1 MFLKKGGT
9 LIDLSILEL
18 AIIREGAT
26 AGLAIE
32 HTVEA
37 ARHAENLGFKRIW
50 LAEHHNMPHVASSA
64 TAVLIGH
71 VAEKT
76 EQIRVGSGGIMLP
89 NHSPLI
95 VAEQFGTLEALYPGR
110 IDLGLGRAPG
120 TDQLT
125 AQAIRRENMQAAFSF
140 PADVRQL
147 QKYFG
152 NTDEEAKVRAFPG
165 EGAEV
170 PIWILG
176 SSTDSAYLAAE
187 MGLPYSFAAHFA
199 PQQLYSAIDIYRKN
213 FKPSAVLDKPG
224 LMVCVNV
231 IAADT
236 DEEAHFLSTSLIRMF
251 IGIVT
256 NNRQPLM
263 PPQELP
269 EIYYQHKELK
279 YMVDNML
286 TNTFIGSQETLR
298 KKLSIFIADT
308 GLDELMVT
316 SYFYDMEAKLKSL
329 SIVKEALS

>member
-1 MFLKKGGT
+1 M
-9 LIDLSILEL
+9 IDLSILEL
-18 AIIREGAT
+18 AIIRDGGDT
-26 AGLAIE
+26 GQAIA

-37 ARHAENLGFKRIW
+37 ARHAEKLGYKRIW

-95 VAEQFGTLEALYPGR
+95 VAEQFGTLEALYPER

-152 NTDEEAKVRAFPG
+152 NTDENAKVRAFPG
-165 EGAEV
+165 EGAKM

-213 FKPSAVLDKPG
+213 FKPSAALEKPRM
-224 LMVCVNV
+224 MVCVNV

-236 DEEAHFLSTSLIRMF
+236 DEEAHILSTSLIRMF

-269 EIYYQHKELK
+269 AIYYQHQELK

-286 TNTFIGSQETLR
+286 TSTFIGSKETLQKSLLR
-298 KKLSIFIADT
+298 FIADT

-316 SYFYDMEAKLKSL
+316 SYFYDIEAKLKSMRIL
-329 SIVKEALS
+329 KEVLE

>member
-1 MFLKKGGT
+1 MV
-9 LIDLSILEL
+9 DLSILEL
-18 AIIREGAT
+18 AVLREGDNAKDAIDQTVQT
-26 AGLAIE
+26 AKF
-32 HTVEA
+32 
-37 ARHAENLGFKRIW
+37 AEERGFSRVW
-50 LAEHHNMPHVASSA
+50 LAEHHNMPHIASSA
-64 TAVLIGH
+64 TPVLIGH

-76 EQIRVGSGGIMLP
+76 NTIRVGSGGIMLP

-95 VAEQFGTLEALYPGR
+95 VAEQFGTLDAMYPGR

-120 TDQLT
+120 TDQAT
-125 AQAIRRENMQAAFSF
+125 AHAIRRENMNASFSF
-140 PADVRQL
+140 PSDIRQL
-147 QKYFG
+147 QRYFG
-152 NTDEEAKVRAFPG
+152 NTDEQAKVRAFPG

-176 SSTDSAYLAAE
+176 SSTDSAHLAAE

-213 FKPSAVLDKPG
+213 FKPSQVLEKSKM
-224 LMVCVNV
+224 MVCVNV

-251 IGIVT
+251 MGIIT
-256 NNRQPLM
+256 NNRNPLM

-269 EIYYQHKELK
+269 DIYFQHKELR

-286 TNTFIGSQETLR
+286 ANTFIGS
-298 KKLSIFIADT
+298 KKTIEKNLSIFIADT

-329 SIVKEALS
+329 SIVSDIFRK

>member
-1 MFLKKGGT
+1 M
-9 LIDLSILEL
+9 IDLSILEL
-18 AIIREGAT
+18 AIIREGGN

-37 ARHAENLGFKRIW
+37 ARHAESLGFKRIW

-95 VAEQFGTLEALYPGR
+95 VAEQFGTLEAIYPGR

-147 QKYFG
+147 QKYFE
-152 NTDEEAKVRAFPG
+152 NTDEDAKVRAFPG
-165 EGAEV
+165 EGAQV

-213 FKPSAVLDKPG
+213 FKPSAVLDKPK

-236 DEEAHFLSTSLIRMF
+236 DEEAQFLSTSLIRMF

-263 PPQELP
+263 PPQALP

-279 YMVDNML
+279 YMVENML
-286 TNTFIGSQETLR
+286 TNTFIGSKETIQ
-298 KKLSIFIADT
+298 KDLSVFIADT
-308 GLDELMVT
+308 GLNELMVT
-316 SYFYDMEAKLKSL
+316 SYFYDMGAKLKSL
-329 SIVKEALS
+329 GIVKEALG

>member
-1 MFLKKGGT
+1 MV
-9 LIDLSILEL
+9 DLSILEL
-18 AIIREGAT
+18 AVIRENGD
-26 AGLAIE
+26 AGIAIKE
-32 HTVEA
+32 TVETA
-37 ARHAENLGFKRIW
+37 KHAEKLGFKRIW
-50 LAEHHNMPHVASSA
+50 LAEHHNMPHIASSA
-64 TAVLIGH
+64 TPVLLGH
-71 VAEKT
+71 VADKT
-76 EQIRVGSGGIMLP
+76 ESIRVGSGGVMLP

-95 VAEQFGTLEALYPGR
+95 VAEQFGTLDVMYPNR

-120 TDQLT
+120 TDQAT
-125 AQAIRRENMQAAFSF
+125 AHAIRRENINASFSF
-140 PADVRQL
+140 PEDVRQL

-152 NTDEEAKVRAFPG
+152 NTDENAKVRAFPG
-165 EGAEV
+165 EGSSV

-176 SSTDSAYLAAE
+176 SSTDSAHLAAE

-213 FKPSAVLDKPG
+213 FKPSAVLQKPK
-224 LMVCVNV
+224 MMACVNV

-251 IGIVT
+251 IGIIT
-256 NNRQPLM
+256 NSRQPLM

-269 EIYYQHKELK
+269 EVYYQHKELK

-286 TNTFIGSQETLR
+286 TNTFIGSKETIK

>member
-1 MFLKKGGT
+1 MV
-9 LIDLSILEL
+9 DLSILEL
-18 AIIREGAT
+18 AVIREDGD
-26 AGLAIE
+26 AGIAIKE
-32 HTVEA
+32 TVETA
-37 ARHAENLGFKRIW
+37 KHAENLGFKRIW
-50 LAEHHNMPHVASSA
+50 LAEHHNMPHIASSA
-64 TAVLIGH
+64 TPVLLGH
-71 VAEKT
+71 VADKT
-76 EQIRVGSGGIMLP
+76 ESIRVGSGGVMLP

-95 VAEQFGTLEALYPGR
+95 VAEQFGTLDVMYPGR

-120 TDQLT
+120 TDQAT
-125 AQAIRRENMQAAFSF
+125 AHAIRRENINASFSF

-152 NTDEEAKVRAFPG
+152 NTDENAKVRAFPG
-165 EGAEV
+165 EGSNV

-176 SSTDSAYLAAE
+176 SSTDSAHLAAE

-213 FKPSAVLDKPG
+213 FKPSAVLQKPK
-224 LMVCVNV
+224 MMACVNV

-251 IGIVT
+251 IGIIT
-256 NNRQPLM
+256 NSRQPLM

-286 TNTFIGSQETLR
+286 TNTFIGSKETIK

>member
-1 MFLKKGGT
+1 MFCKKGGT
-9 LIDLSILEL
+9 LTDLSILEL
-18 AIIREGAT
+18 AIIRDGGT

-32 HTVEA
+32 QTVEA
-37 ARHAENLGFKRIW
+37 ARHAESLGFKRIW

-76 EQIRVGSGGIMLP
+76 KQIRVGSGGIMLP

-95 VAEQFGTLEALYPGR
+95 VAEQFGTLEALCPGR

-125 AQAIRRENMQAAFSF
+125 AQAIRRENLNAAFSF

-152 NTDEEAKVRAFPG
+152 NTDESAKVRAFPG

-170 PIWILG
+170 PLWILG

-213 FKPSAVLDKPG
+213 FKPSAVLDRPRM
-224 LMVCVNV
+224 MVCVNV

-236 DEEAHFLSTSLIRMF
+236 DDEARFLSTSLIRMF

-256 NNRQPLM
+256 NSRAPLM

-279 YMVDNML
+279 YMVENML
-286 TNTFIGSQETLR
+286 AHTFIGSKETLR
-298 KKLSIFIADT
+298 KDLSVFIADT

-316 SYFYDMEAKLKSL
+316 SYFYDMEAKLKSMRIL
-329 SIVKEALS
+329 KEALE

>member
-1 MFLKKGGT
+1 M
-9 LIDLSILEL
+9 IDLSILEL
-18 AIIREGAT
+18 AVIREEGN
-26 AGLAIE
+26 AGQAIE

-37 ARHAENLGFKRIW
+37 AKQAESLGYKRIW
-50 LAEHHNMPHVASSA
+50 LAEHHNMPHIASSA

-71 VAEKT
+71 VAGKT
-76 EQIRVGSGGIMLP
+76 RQIRVGSGGIMLP

-95 VAEQFGTLEALYPGR
+95 VAEQFGTLEAMYPGR

-120 TDQLT
+120 TDQAT
-125 AQAIRRENMQAAFSF
+125 AYAIRKENMQAAFSF

-152 NTDEEAKVRAFPG
+152 NTDENTKVRAFPG
-165 EGAEV
+165 EGAQV
-170 PIWILG
+170 PLWILG

-199 PQQLYSAIDIYRKN
+199 PQQLYTAIDIYRKN
-213 FKPSAVLDKPG
+213 FRTSAVLDRPKM
-224 LMVCVNV
+224 MVCVNV

-269 EIYYQHKELK
+269 QVYFQHQELRH
-279 YMVDNML
+279 MVDTML
-286 TNTFIGSQETLR
+286 ENTFIGSKTTLR
-298 KKLSIFIADT
+298 EKLSVFIANT
-308 GLDELMVT
+308 GVDELMIT
-316 SYFYDMEAKLKSL
+316 SYFYDLDAKLKSMQIL
-329 SIVKEALS
+329 KEALA

>member
-1 MFLKKGGT
+1 MV
-9 LIDLSILEL
+9 DLSILEL
-18 AIIREGAT
+18 AVIRENGD
-26 AGLAIE
+26 AGIAIKE
-32 HTVEA
+32 TVETA
-37 ARHAENLGFKRIW
+37 KHAENLGFKRIW
-50 LAEHHNMPHVASSA
+50 LAEHHNMPHIASSA
-64 TAVLIGH
+64 TPVLLGH
-71 VAEKT
+71 VADKT
-76 EQIRVGSGGIMLP
+76 ESIRVGSGGVMLP

-95 VAEQFGTLEALYPGR
+95 VAEQFGTLDVMYPGR

-120 TDQLT
+120 TDQAT
-125 AQAIRRENMQAAFSF
+125 AHAIRRENINASFSF

-152 NTDEEAKVRAFPG
+152 NTDENAKVRAFPG
-165 EGAEV
+165 EGSNV

-176 SSTDSAYLAAE
+176 SSTDSAHLAAE

-213 FKPSAVLDKPG
+213 FKPSAVLQKSK
-224 LMVCVNV
+224 MMACVNV

-251 IGIVT
+251 IGIIT
-256 NNRQPLM
+256 NSRQPLM

-286 TNTFIGSQETLR
+286 TNTFVGSKETIK

-308 GLDELMVT
+308 GIDELMVT

>member
-1 MFLKKGGT
+1 M
-9 LIDLSILEL
+9 IDLSILEL
-18 AIIREGAT
+18 AIIRDGGDT
-26 AGLAIE
+26 GQAIA

-37 ARHAENLGFKRIW
+37 ARHAEKLGYKRIW

-95 VAEQFGTLEALYPGR
+95 VAEQFGTLEALYPER

-152 NTDEEAKVRAFPG
+152 NTDENAKVRAFPG
-165 EGAEV
+165 EGAKV

-213 FKPSAVLDKPG
+213 FKPSAALEKPRM
-224 LMVCVNV
+224 MVCVNV

-236 DEEAHFLSTSLIRMF
+236 DEEAHILSTSLIRMF

-269 EIYYQHKELK
+269 AIYYQHQELK

-286 TNTFIGSQETLR
+286 TSTFIGSKETLQKSLLR
-298 KKLSIFIADT
+298 FIADT

-316 SYFYDMEAKLKSL
+316 SYFYDIEAKLKSMRIL
-329 SIVKEALS
+329 KEVLE

>member
-1 MFLKKGGT
+1 M
-9 LIDLSILEL
+9 IDLSILEL
-18 AIIREGAT
+18 AIIREGGD
-26 AGLAIE
+26 AGEAIA

-37 ARHAENLGFKRIW
+37 AKRAEDLGFRRIW

-71 VAEKT
+71 VAGKT
-76 EQIRVGSGGIMLP
+76 RQIRVGSGGIMLP

-125 AQAIRRENMQAAFSF
+125 AQAIRRENINAAFSF

-165 EGAEV
+165 EGAGV
-170 PIWILG
+170 PLWILG

-213 FKPSAVLDKPG
+213 FKPSAVSDKPR
-224 LMVCVNV
+224 LMACVNV

-256 NNRQPLM
+256 NNRLPLM

-286 TNTFIGSQETLR
+286 TNTFIGSKETLR
-298 KKLSIFIADT
+298 KKLSVFIADT

-316 SYFYDMEAKLKSL
+316 SYFFDIEAKLKSL
-329 SIVKEALS
+329 TMVKEALSHS

>member
-1 MFLKKGGT
+1 MV
-9 LIDLSILEL
+9 DLSILEL
-18 AIIREGAT
+18 AVIRENGV
-26 AGLAIE
+26 AGIAIKE
-32 HTVEA
+32 TVETA
-37 ARHAENLGFKRIW
+37 KHAEKLGFKRIW
-50 LAEHHNMPHVASSA
+50 LAEHHNMPHIASSA
-64 TAVLIGH
+64 TPVLLGH
-71 VAEKT
+71 VADKT
-76 EQIRVGSGGIMLP
+76 ESIRVGSGGVMLP

-95 VAEQFGTLEALYPGR
+95 VAEQFGTLDVMYPNR

-120 TDQLT
+120 TDQAT
-125 AQAIRRENMQAAFSF
+125 AHAIRRENINASFSF

-152 NTDEEAKVRAFPG
+152 NTDENAKVRAFPG
-165 EGAEV
+165 EGSKV
-170 PIWILG
+170 PLWILG
-176 SSTDSAYLAAE
+176 SSTDSAHLAAE

-199 PQQLYSAIDIYRKN
+199 PQQLYSAIDIYLKN
-213 FKPSAVLDKPG
+213 FKPSTVLEKPKM
-224 LMVCVNV
+224 MVCVNV

-251 IGIVT
+251 IGIIT
-256 NNRQPLM
+256 NSRQPLM

-269 EIYYQHKELK
+269 EVYYQHKELK

-286 TNTFIGSQETLR
+286 TNTFIGSKETIK

>member
-1 MFLKKGGT
+1 M
-9 LIDLSILEL
+9 IDLSILEL
-18 AIIREGAT
+18 AIIREGGNA
-26 AGLAIE
+26 ALAIE
-32 HTVEA
+32 QTVEA
-37 ARHAENLGFKRIW
+37 AREAENLGYKRVW

-71 VAEKT
+71 VAGKT
-76 EQIRVGSGGIMLP
+76 GRIRVGSGGIMLP

-125 AQAIRRENMQAAFSF
+125 AQAIRRENINAAFSF

-147 QKYFG
+147 QKYFN
-152 NTDEEAKVRAFPG
+152 NTDEDAKVRAFPG
-165 EGAEV
+165 EGATV
-170 PIWILG
+170 PVWILG

-199 PQQLYSAIDIYRKN
+199 PQQLSSAIDIYRKN
-213 FKPSAVLDKPG
+213 FRPSAVLDQPKM
-224 LMVCVNV
+224 MVCVNV

-256 NNRQPLM
+256 NSRVPLM

-269 EIYYQHKELK
+269 EIFYQHKELK
-279 YMVDNML
+279 YMVENML
-286 TNTFIGSQETLR
+286 AHTFIGSKETLR
-298 KKLSIFIADT
+298 KNLSVFIADT
-308 GLDELMVT
+308 GLNELMVT
-316 SYFYDMEAKLKSL
+316 SYFYDMEAKLKSMRIL
-329 SIVKEALS
+329 KEALE

>member
-1 MFLKKGGT
+1 VVD
-9 LIDLSILEL
+9 ISILEL
-18 AIIREGAT
+18 AVIREGDDAR
-26 AGLAIE
+26 LAIE
-32 HTVEA
+32 QTVQA
-37 ARHAENLGFKRIW
+37 AKFAEEKGFKRVW

-64 TAVLIGH
+64 TPVLIGH

-76 EQIRVGSGGIMLP
+76 KTIRVGSGGIMLP

-95 VAEQFGTLEALYPGR
+95 VAEQFGTLDVMYPGR

-120 TDQLT
+120 TDQAT
-125 AQAIRRENMQAAFSF
+125 AHAIRRENMNASFSF

-152 NTDEEAKVRAFPG
+152 NTDEDAKVRAFPG
-165 EGAEV
+165 EGSEV

-199 PQQLYSAIDIYRKN
+199 PQQLHSAIDIYRKN
-213 FKPSAVLDKPG
+213 FKPSAVLDKPKM
-224 LMVCVNV
+224 MVCVNV

-251 IGIVT
+251 MGIIT

-269 EIYYQHKELK
+269 DIYFQHKELK

-286 TNTFIGSQETLR
+286 ANTFIGSKETLE
-298 KKLSIFIADT
+298 KSLSIFIADT
-308 GLDELMVT
+308 GLDELMIT
-316 SYFYDMEAKLKSL
+316 SYFYDTEAKLKSL
-329 SIVKEALS
+329 SIVNEIFGK

>member
-1 MFLKKGGT
+1 M
-9 LIDLSILEL
+9 IDLSILEL
-18 AIIREGAT
+18 AIIREGGN

-32 HTVEA
+32 QTVEA
-37 ARHAENLGFKRIW
+37 ARHAEGLGFKRIW
-50 LAEHHNMPHVASSA
+50 LAEHHNMPHVASSS

-76 EQIRVGSGGIMLP
+76 ERIRVGSGGIMLP

-125 AQAIRRENMQAAFSF
+125 AQAIRRENMNAAFSF

-165 EGAEV
+165 EGAQV
-170 PIWILG
+170 PLWILG

-187 MGLPYSFAAHFA
+187 MGLPYAFAAHFA
-199 PQQLYSAIDIYRKN
+199 PQQLYTAIDIYRKN
-213 FKPSAVLDKPG
+213 FKPSAILDKPK
-224 LMVCVNV
+224 LMICVNV

-236 DEEAHFLSTSLIRMF
+236 DEDAHFLSTSLIRMF

-256 NNRQPLM
+256 SNRQPLM
-263 PPQELP
+263 PPQPLP

-286 TNTFIGSQETLR
+286 TNTFIGSKETLQ
-298 KKLSIFIADT
+298 KSLSVFIEDT
-308 GLDELMVT
+308 GPDELMVT

-329 SIVKEALS
+329 SIVKEALQ

>member
-1 MFLKKGGT
+1 VVD
-9 LIDLSILEL
+9 ISILEL
-18 AIIREGAT
+18 AVIREGDDAR
-26 AGLAIE
+26 LAIE
-32 HTVEA
+32 QTVQA
-37 ARHAENLGFKRIW
+37 AQFAEEKGFKRVW

-64 TAVLIGH
+64 TPVLIGH

-76 EQIRVGSGGIMLP
+76 KTIRVGSGGIMLP

-95 VAEQFGTLEALYPGR
+95 VAEQFGTLDVMYPGR

-120 TDQLT
+120 TDQAT
-125 AQAIRRENMQAAFSF
+125 AHAIRRENMNASFSF

-152 NTDEEAKVRAFPG
+152 NTDEDAKVRAFPG
-165 EGAEV
+165 EGSEV

-199 PQQLYSAIDIYRKN
+199 PQQLHSAIDIYRKN
-213 FKPSAVLDKPG
+213 FKPSAVLDKPKM
-224 LMVCVNV
+224 MVCVNV

-251 IGIVT
+251 MGIIT

-269 EIYYQHKELK
+269 DIYFQHKELK

-286 TNTFIGSQETLR
+286 ANTFIGSKETLE
-298 KKLSIFIADT
+298 KSLSIFIADT
-308 GLDELMVT
+308 GLDELMIT
-316 SYFYDMEAKLKSL
+316 SYFYDTEAKLKSL
-329 SIVKEALS
+329 SIVNEIFGK